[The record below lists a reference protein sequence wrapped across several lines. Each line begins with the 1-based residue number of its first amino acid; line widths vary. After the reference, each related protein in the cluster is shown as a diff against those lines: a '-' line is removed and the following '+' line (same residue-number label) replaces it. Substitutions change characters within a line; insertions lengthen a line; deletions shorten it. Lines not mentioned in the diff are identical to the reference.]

1 MTSLQILTMSKD
13 TDSHSIPIAEGQN
26 AEHVLYRLKR
36 GSKLCI
42 HPDVSLLGRKILL
55 LTNYPAEGKKFVRT
69 EYRVLGWQLKDGK
82 SLTSV
87 EHPEVHVVDTDI
99 YSVLQLKLSGTYR
112 FYFSFADR

>member
-1 MTSLQILTMSKD
+1 MSKD

-82 SLTSV
+82 TLTSV